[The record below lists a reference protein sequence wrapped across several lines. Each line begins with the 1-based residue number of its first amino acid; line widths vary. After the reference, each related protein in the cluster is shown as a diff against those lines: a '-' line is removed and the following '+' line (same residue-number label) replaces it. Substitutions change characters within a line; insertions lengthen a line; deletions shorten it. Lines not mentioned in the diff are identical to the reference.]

1 MQQFLFGDKKEIEKL
16 LINIPSSVISND
28 QLIYGQEEWFKFTG
42 KHIYVKKVPNKPAKV
57 TLWFCQNVIK
67 LSNKL
72 IYLILILK
80 AHLPTFKII
89 GNLIEITSKK
99 FKNSANTIM
108 DCYVIGKKRL
118 KL

>member
-1 MQQFLFGDKKEIEKL
+1 MEKKTYL
-16 LINIPSSVISND
+16 SL
-28 QLIYGQEEWFKFTG
+28 QESIKS
-42 KHIYVKKVPNKPAKV
+42 
-57 TLWFCQNVIK
+57 VIK
-67 LSNKL
+67 LSNEL

-108 DCYVIGKKRL
+108 DCYVIGKKEV
-118 KL
+118 KAVNKK